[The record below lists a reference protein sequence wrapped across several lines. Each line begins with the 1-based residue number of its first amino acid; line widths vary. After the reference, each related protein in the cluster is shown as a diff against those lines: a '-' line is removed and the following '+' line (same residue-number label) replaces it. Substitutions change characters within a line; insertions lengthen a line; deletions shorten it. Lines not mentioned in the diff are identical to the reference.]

1 MKGSKCGFTV
11 HDQEQICQKNR
22 VHIFSDL
29 EFGTDALTTGLK
41 TQHRSTATAR
51 RNFCVT
57 HHTSDLCIISI

>member
-1 MKGSKCGFTV
+1 MKGTKCGFTV

-29 EFGTDALTTGLK
+29 GFGNALTTGSK
-41 TQHRSTATAR
+41 TQHRSKATAR

-57 HHTSDLCIISI
+57 HHTSDLYIILI